1 MEAPMQKPVD
11 IAPHPLYRSNK
22 NFSSLWRFSKQFKA
36 ESLER
41 LDEASL
47 PVGKTKNH

>member
-1 MEAPMQKPVD
+1 MQKPVD

-22 NFSSLWRFSKQFKA
+22 NFSSLWRVSKQFEA

-41 LDEASL
+41 VDDAAVS
-47 PVGKTKNH
+47 VGIVWHNKDH